1 MQTAQVCVDVR
12 TIREFLPTLSEVK
25 YAGIPISRE
34 RKFGDLV
41 VPSFLLPH
49 PLEDVEEYEQA
60 LIAALH
66 SKVRVGDKV
75 TIIGGGEGV
84 TAVVAANAV
93 GDTGSVVCY
102 EGSKW
107 CVQKVKATAARNKV
121 SKRLT
126 VND

>member
-1 MQTAQVCVDVR
+1 MKSIRMLKNHGFAELSRQTARYVYVR

-34 RKFGDLV
+34 RKFGDSV

-66 SKVRVGDKV
+66 SEVRVGDKV

-84 TAVVAANAV
+84 TTVVAANAV
-93 GDTGSVVCY
+93 G
-102 EGSKW
+102 E
-107 CVQKVKATAARNKV
+107 
-121 SKRLT
+121 T
-126 VND
+126 VLSLL